1 MTVARRPTPNSAMPY
16 ALGIA
21 LAIHAAL
28 ILGLSFTAPDD
39 VDKPVT
45 PSLEIV
51 LSSDELPEERV
62 DDPDYLGRQDQ
73 RGSGNTDAEV
83 DPVLEAA
90 REQVNPFEAEADG
103 VDPEPSPATGSE
115 ERDLVTS
122 RDESA
127 DKAILD
133 AQQERPAL
141 SPGSRQM
148 LTLTPVARARD
159 PRERFLTVNTRQT
172 LFADYLSSWKDKV
185 ERVGTLNFPDAARRL
200 RLEGSPVLE
209 IALRADG
216 SIAEISV
223 RESSGQPALDEAAVR
238 ILRLASPFDPFPRD
252 LREHY
257 SVLRFAYEWRFVEG
271 RPVASGI
278 GDKES

>member
-1 MTVARRPTPNSAMPY
+1 MSARRPGRALTMPY

-21 LAIHAAL
+21 LAAHAVL
-28 ILGLSFTAPDD
+28 ILGISFTAPDGI
-39 VDKPVT
+39 DKPVT
-45 PSLEIV
+45 PALEIV
-51 LSSDELPEERV
+51 LSSDELPEETV

-73 RGSGNTDAEV
+73 RGSGNTEDDV

-90 REQVNPFEAEADG
+90 REQVNPFEAEADAA
-103 VDPEPSPATGSE
+103 DPEPSPASGSE
-115 ERDLVTS
+115 ERDLVSS
-122 RDESA
+122 RSEDE

-133 AQQERPAL
+133 AEQERPAL
-141 SPGSRQM
+141 SPGSRQL

-159 PRERFLTVNTRQT
+159 PRERFLAVNTRQT

-223 RESSGQPALDEAAVR
+223 RESSGEPTLDEAAIR
-238 ILRLASPFDPFPRD
+238 ILKLASPFDPFPRD

-257 SVLRFAYEWRFVEG
+257 SVLRFAYEWRFLEG
-271 RPVASGI
+271 ARPNMGP
-278 GDKES
+278 GDERS